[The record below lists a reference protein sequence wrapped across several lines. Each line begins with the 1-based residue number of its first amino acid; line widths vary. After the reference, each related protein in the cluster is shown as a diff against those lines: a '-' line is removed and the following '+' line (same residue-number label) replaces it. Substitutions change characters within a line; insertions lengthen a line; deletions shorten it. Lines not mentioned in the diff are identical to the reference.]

1 MRAVTMNRP
10 LWYGVGRALIVVSL
24 LSACGSVTPKM
35 PPEATGG
42 TMPTTYLANRMP
54 TPQEKFAMHSVENSY
69 FGVTDTRRS
78 LPLGLLLGP
87 IGVAA
92 NMAHVRGESERRSD
106 EVKSLLGLD
115 AGALLRT
122 EAPDLSSA
130 QGAAIDGRRLEVV
143 PAAVLI
149 FVEDDTFQFICF
161 VNVVM
166 LEGAKE
172 MWRARYG
179 VHAEGKFNVK
189 SSDLSGTMA
198 AELSVCLKRAYGL
211 YRAHFAGD
219 LGPFRNYTI
228 ETTELTLYMPVYE
241 SSLPARVIGNDG
253 IGLIE
258 LRRSGVRT
266 LTPR

>member
-1 MRAVTMNRP
+1 MNRP

-42 TMPTTYLANRMP
+42 TMPTTNLANRMP

-92 NMAHVRGESERRSD
+92 NMAHVRGES
-106 EVKSLLGLD
+106 
-115 AGALLRT
+115 
-122 EAPDLSSA
+122 
-130 QGAAIDGRRLEVV
+130 
-143 PAAVLI
+143 
-149 FVEDDTFQFICF
+149 
-161 VNVVM
+161 
-166 LEGAKE
+166 
-172 MWRARYG
+172 
-179 VHAEGKFNVK
+179 
-189 SSDLSGTMA
+189 GTMA
-198 AELSVCLKRAYGL
+198 AELSVCLKRACGL

>member
-35 PPEATGG
+35 PPEATDG

-54 TPQEKFAMHSVENSY
+54 TPREKFAMHTVENSY

-122 EAPDLSSA
+122 EAPDLSCA

-149 FVEDDTFQFICF
+149 FV
-161 VNVVM
+161 
-166 LEGAKE
+166 
-172 MWRARYG
+172 
-179 VHAEGKFNVK
+179 
-189 SSDLSGTMA
+189 
-198 AELSVCLKRAYGL
+198 
-211 YRAHFAGD
+211 
-219 LGPFRNYTI
+219 
-228 ETTELTLYMPVYE
+228 
-241 SSLPARVIGNDG
+241 
-253 IGLIE
+253 
-258 LRRSGVRT
+258 
-266 LTPR
+266 

>member
-1 MRAVTMNRP
+1 MHESSGTMRAVTMNRP

-35 PPEATGG
+35 PPEATDG

-78 LPLGLLLGP
+78 LALGLLLGP

-143 PAAVLI
+143 QDMI
-149 FVEDDTFQFICF
+149 ESHVEGI
-161 VNVVM
+161 
-166 LEGAKE
+166 
-172 MWRARYG
+172 
-179 VHAEGKFNVK
+179 
-189 SSDLSGTMA
+189 
-198 AELSVCLKRAYGL
+198 LKRINGAFNAL
-211 YRAHFAGD
+211 D
-219 LGPFRNYTI
+219 LGRGGFGAEVHFTSVRPTGPGPWRWEVT
-228 ETTELTLYMPVYE
+228 P
-241 SSLPARVIGNDG
+241 RW
-253 IGLIE
+253 
-258 LRRSGVRT
+258 RRSPSCRGS
-266 LTPR
+266 TPRR

>member
-1 MRAVTMNRP
+1 MNRP

-92 NMAHVRGESERRSD
+92 NMAHVRGESRRRSD

-172 MWRARYG
+172 M
-179 VHAEGKFNVK
+179 
-189 SSDLSGTMA
+189 
-198 AELSVCLKRAYGL
+198 
-211 YRAHFAGD
+211 
-219 LGPFRNYTI
+219 
-228 ETTELTLYMPVYE
+228 
-241 SSLPARVIGNDG
+241 
-253 IGLIE
+253 
-258 LRRSGVRT
+258 
-266 LTPR
+266 